1 MLPVLC
7 PRASGNMIFICLCSD
22 SPEPNVKMQ
31 KEVGPFFLPLNE
43 LLWYLSSEWKTIS
56 IQIERNKFRSVTR
69 TYLAHIWHHLEKA
82 TVDFSRTITKTILFL
97 FFFLITGGW
106 TKGIRLL
113 DWGTKLLPL
122 FLLSWDDY
130 LKVQINHPSLPPL
143 RNSGALEI

>member
-1 MLPVLC
+1 MKNNQYTDRAEQIPV
-7 PRASGNMIFICLCSD
+7 GHTHIF
-22 SPEPNVKMQ
+22 
-31 KEVGPFFLPLNE
+31 G
-43 LLWYLSSEWKTIS
+43 TI
-56 IQIERNKFRSVTR
+56 
-69 TYLAHIWHHLEKA
+69 LEKA
-82 TVDFSRTITKTILFL
+82 TVDFSRTNAKTIF

-130 LKVQINHPSLPPL
+130 LKVQINHPSLPPP